1 MNNENFEPI
10 PEIVENKE
18 EDIEVLN
25 IDENTPVTEEN
36 IIDIN
41 RLFETDEDIKIE
53 KEEEEKEKK
62 KDKLILKIQIGLIIF
77 LVVSATL
84 IYFFGYNIIEPLIK
98 ID

>member
-1 MNNENFEPI
+1 MNNEDFEPI

-41 RLFETDEDIKIE
+41 RLFQTDEDIKIE
-53 KEEEEKEKK
+53 KDEEEKEKK

-98 ID
+98 IE

>member
-1 MNNENFEPI
+1 MNNEDFEPI

-53 KEEEEKEKK
+53 KEMFFH
-62 KDKLILKIQIGLIIF
+62 LYTIQYDQYEL
-77 LVVSATL
+77 LEA
-84 IYFFGYNIIEPLIK
+84 Y
-98 ID
+98 

>member
-1 MNNENFEPI
+1 MHFQ
-10 PEIVENKE
+10 V
-18 EDIEVLN
+18 
-25 IDENTPVTEEN
+25 EN

-41 RLFETDEDIKIE
+41 RLFQTDEDIKIE

-84 IYFFGYNIIEPLIK
+84 IYFLGYNIIEPFIK
-98 ID
+98 LE